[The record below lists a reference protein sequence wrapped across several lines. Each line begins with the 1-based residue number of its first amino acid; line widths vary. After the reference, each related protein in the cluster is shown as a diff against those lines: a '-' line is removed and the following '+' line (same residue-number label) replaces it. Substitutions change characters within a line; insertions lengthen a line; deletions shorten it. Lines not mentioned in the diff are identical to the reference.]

1 MNTDVLIIGGGC
13 GGLDTAIELRQH
25 SGDVVIT
32 LVNPVPFLL
41 YRPWLIYLPAQRR
54 SFEALQVS
62 LQKAAAPYQL
72 RLITDTITRLDL
84 EQHQAWLGAGE
95 PISYRSVV
103 LATGGP
109 ADRARLEGAAE
120 HALFPCDVDD
130 ALALQQRFLALQE
143 GNVTII
149 LSGERP
155 GPGLEYAGYLATS
168 VHERGLT
175 NRLQIYVVDDQDCL
189 LALFGTHALEL
200 IGRFFGQKGARLIT
214 GQAVRAIH
222 ADRVE
227 LENEIAW
234 PTVLTAVVGPLRGV
248 DVGLAAPL
256 INAQG
261 FVQVHTTFQ
270 SIEQP
275 DLFAVG
281 DATRLPASDELPK
294 SWVITRKQAETAA
307 RNLMAHMRGHDL
319 RPLDIARIRKGPL
332 TMSMPDIGGQTVVVK
347 RGRVLARGR
356 WPLLLR
362 AGVDRRY
369 LKAHT

>member
-13 GGLDTAIELRQH
+13 GGLDTAIQLRQH
-25 SGDVVIT
+25 ARDIAIA
-32 LVNPVPFLL
+32 LVNPAPYLV
-41 YRPWLIYLPAQRR
+41 YRPWLISLPVQRR

-62 LQKAAAPYQL
+62 LQKAAAAYQL
-72 RLITDTITRLDL
+72 RLITDTVTRLDL
-84 EQHQAWLGAGE
+84 AQHQAWLGGGE

-103 LATGGP
+103 LATGAP
-109 ADRARLEGAAE
+109 ADRARLAGAAE

-130 ALALQQRFLALQE
+130 ALALQQRFLALKE

-155 GPGLEYAGYLATS
+155 GPGLEYAGYLAAAM
-168 VHERGLT
+168 HERGLT
-175 NRLQIYVVDDQDCL
+175 DRLQVHVVDDQDCL
-189 LALFGTHALEL
+189 QALFGSHALEL
-200 IGRFFGQKGARLIT
+200 IGRLFAQKGARLIM

-222 ADRVE
+222 ADGVE
-227 LENEIAW
+227 LENETAW
-234 PTVLTAVVGPLRGV
+234 PTALTAVVGPLRGV
-248 DVGLAAPL
+248 DVGLAAPV
-256 INAQG
+256 IDAQG

-270 SIEQP
+270 SVEQP

-281 DATRLPASDELPK
+281 DAARLPPGDELPK

-307 RNLMAHMRGHDL
+307 RNLLAHIRGHDL
-319 RPLDIARIRKGPL
+319 RPLDIARIHKGPL

-347 RGRVLARGR
+347 NRRVLARGR

-362 AGVDRRY
+362 RLVDRRY
-369 LKAHT
+369 LKARS